1 MPETGWLAEWP
12 RPLLWS
18 AVIVGAIIL
27 LTLFV
32 ILRKGRRRPGQYVYR
47 ASRISKGNRIFPSQV
62 MITPTSITHL
72 HPQLIGKLEKS
83 IHMAHV
89 SSIKIDTN
97 VIFSNVFIETTGGQN
112 PIACYGHTRG
122 DAIEMKAIIER
133 FQSDYYKKAPE
144 TDAPRPGSSV
154 AG

>member
-1 MPETGWLAEWP
+1 MPETGWLADWP

-18 AVIVGAIIL
+18 VLITAGVIVLA
-27 LTLFV
+27 LFV
-32 ILRKGRRRPGQYVYR
+32 VLRKGRKRAGQYVYR
-47 ASRISKGNRIFPSQV
+47 ASRLSQGNRIFPSQV
-62 MITPTSITHL
+62 IISPTSITHL

-122 DAIEMKAIIER
+122 DALEMKAIIER
-133 FQSDYYKKAPE
+133 FQSEYYKAR
-144 TDAPRPGSSV
+144 TDDDARR
-154 AG
+154 